1 MEQREISG
9 KPSPQS
15 HKNRPN
21 EKFSTFIK
29 RWRSLISVELRAAF
43 ILLIFPSFSLTLSLE
58 VRVNPKRVE
67 IVDELRRRERG
78 LAFDQAFAVAG
89 FSPRRGFK
97 TQELFITVDQAHRTA
112 AGTFFGTC
120 GWLLKCLTICGV
132 SGSCCSQLENQ
143 FSPV

>member
-43 ILLIFPSFSLTLSLE
+43 ILLIFPSFSLTLSFGSSCE
-58 VRVNPKRVE
+58 SEACRNSRWASE
-67 IVDELRRRERG
+67 EGEG